1 MISDESTKPDKMP
14 DFDDENLERKL
25 QENNSK
31 AKKKLKIL
39 SIKYEDLDERDSDNG
54 SDSDLYEKTFDI
66 IHKRN
71 QYFNQF

>member
-1 MISDESTKPDKMP
+1 MP

>member
-1 MISDESTKPDKMP
+1 MP

-39 SIKYEDLDERDSDNG
+39 SIKYEDLDERDSDNA

>member
-39 SIKYEDLDERDSDNG
+39 SIKYEDLDERDSDNA